1 MLNNAKRNKTFR
13 CFAPDLVSMVDL
25 VRNCCNNWYM
35 DFGDNRE
42 DHVRYIFLTKYVVAV
57 MFLCLVCCKGE
68 VLPPVLF
75 DSGYRLNT
83 DRYID
88 VMTLTIIPWMR
99 KVAGKKKF
107 VFPSGQGPC
116 PHSQQNTG
124 LPQKQN

>member
-1 MLNNAKRNKTFR
+1 MQKETRYPE

-25 VRNCCNNWYM
+25 VRNCYNNRYV
-35 DFGDNRE
+35 DFGDNGE
-42 DHVRYIFLTKYVVAV
+42 DHVWYIFLTKYVAAV

-75 DSGYRLNT
+75 DSGYQLNA
-83 DRYID
+83 DRYIN

-99 KVAGKKKF
+99 KVAEKKKF
-107 VFPSGQGPC
+107 VFPSGRDPC

-124 LPQKQN
+124 LPQK